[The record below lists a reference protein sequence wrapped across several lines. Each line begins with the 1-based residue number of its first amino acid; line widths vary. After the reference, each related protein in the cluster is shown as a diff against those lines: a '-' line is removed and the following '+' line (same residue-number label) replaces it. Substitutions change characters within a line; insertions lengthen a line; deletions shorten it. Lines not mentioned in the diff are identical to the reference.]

1 MDNRTLLSKNNK
13 LVFPGMECIIE
24 EAVGMGSN
32 VIAYTGRY
40 RDHQNPDLS
49 HRVLIRELFPYDP
62 QGGITRDS
70 GGRLKIEP
78 SSQELYDFNRTTFL
92 RGNEVHVRLSESIP
106 ADLDMNIN
114 TFEYNNTLYSLL
126 SYMGGRTLEEELK
139 ALSKRME
146 RSRRESD
153 SGFLP

>member
-62 QGGITRDS
+62 HGKRTYRPIKAFYLHPRDTANS
-70 GGRLKIEP
+70 PLASLYVMNVYVIK
-78 SSQELYDFNRTTFL
+78 SQWTVLF
-92 RGNEVHVRLSESIP
+92 IC
-106 ADLDMNIN
+106 
-114 TFEYNNTLYSLL
+114 
-126 SYMGGRTLEEELK
+126 
-139 ALSKRME
+139 
-146 RSRRESD
+146 
-153 SGFLP
+153 